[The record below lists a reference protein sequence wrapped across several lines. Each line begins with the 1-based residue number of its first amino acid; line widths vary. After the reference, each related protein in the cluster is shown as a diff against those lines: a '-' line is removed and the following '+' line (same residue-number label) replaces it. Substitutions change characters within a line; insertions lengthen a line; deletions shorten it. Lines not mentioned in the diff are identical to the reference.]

1 MNRFYTPNILVID
14 DDLDTI
20 GLMRLVLQRAGYNA
34 ITATSW
40 DEVVDR
46 ITLAN
51 EQGQRVDLIILDIM
65 MPERSGFD
73 VFNSLQVVL
82 HPMPPVIFL
91 SAKSTLETMVKASDL
106 GAAKYLVKPT
116 TKEKLLS
123 TVEQVLQDARFQHFR

>member
-1 MNRFYTPNILVID
+1 MLRRSSTPNILIID

-20 GLMRLVLQRAGYNA
+20 GLLRLVLQRAGYNA
-34 ITATSW
+34 VTATSW
-40 DEVVDR
+40 EEASDR
-46 ITLAN
+46 IRLAAD
-51 EQGQRVDLIILDIM
+51 QFKHFDLVILDIM
-65 MPERSGFD
+65 MPGRSGFD

-91 SAKSTLETMVKASDL
+91 SAKSSLDTIAKAKDL

-123 TVEQVLQDARFQHFR
+123 TVETVLQEAARFK